1 MSKHRYTN
9 MSALL
14 PETKRMLESGMSHRA
29 IEELKF
35 EGYPI
40 YSGGAWQ
47 ITLQKDI
54 RQGDC
59 RRTAY

>member
-29 IEELKF
+29 IEELKLEGDRRVHNIF
-35 EGYPI
+35 RRGLADYLIEGYKI
-40 YSGGAWQ
+40 GG
-47 ITLQKDI
+47 L
-54 RQGDC
+54 
-59 RRTAY
+59 